1 MAAHDHAKAGA
12 RGADVDLLQV
22 VEHIYRHV
30 ADLHDFPIRQRL
42 PPLALIVVSSLALA
56 QGPTRVRGT
65 ITALEGDVLSVK
77 SREGKDLKLHLVS
90 NVGVTTAKSTTLEE
104 LKGKYVGVTAVQ
116 KDGRMT
122 ALEVHAIPPQA
133 KPGHFAWDLQP
144 QSTMTNANLDGVV
157 QVGAGNEIT
166 LNYQG
171 GSQKVLVP
179 PGTPI
184 VAFDPGSRAD
194 LKPGETIWTNAR
206 TEGGKIVV
214 ERLNVSKAGVKP
226 PH

>member
-1 MAAHDHAKAGA
+1 MKRLTLLCLLLATTAA
-12 RGADVDLLQV
+12 
-22 VEHIYRHV
+22 
-30 ADLHDFPIRQRL
+30 F
-42 PPLALIVVSSLALA
+42 A
-56 QGPTRVRGT
+56 QAPTRVRGT
-65 ITALEGDVLSVK
+65 ITALDGDVLSVK
-77 SREGKDLKLHLVS
+77 SREGKDLKLHLTS
-90 NVGVTTAKSTTLEE
+90 NVGVTTAKKATLDE
-104 LKGKYVGVTAVQ
+104 LKGKYVGVTAIS
-116 KDGRMT
+116 KDGKMT

-133 KPGHFAWDLQP
+133 KPGHFPWDLQP
-144 QSTMTNANLDGVV
+144 NSTMTNANLDGIA
-157 QVGAGNEIT
+157 QASGGNEIT

-194 LKPGETIWTNAR
+194 LKPGESIWTNAR
-206 TEGGKIVV
+206 QEGDKIVV

>member
-1 MAAHDHAKAGA
+1 MK
-12 RGADVDLLQV
+12 R
-22 VEHIYRHV
+22 
-30 ADLHDFPIRQRL
+30 
-42 PPLALIVVSSLALA
+42 LALLCLLLATTAALA
-56 QGPTRVRGT
+56 QAPTRVRGT

-77 SREGKDLKLHLVS
+77 SREGKDLKLHLAS
-90 NVGVTTAKSTTLEE
+90 NVGVTTAKSTTLND

-116 KDGRMT
+116 KDGKMT

-133 KPGHFAWDLQP
+133 KPGHFPWDLAP
-144 QSTMTNANLDGVV
+144 NSTMTNANLDGIA
-157 QVGAGNEIT
+157 QVGGQNAAGNEIT

-171 GSQKVLVP
+171 GSQKVIVP

-184 VAFDPGSRAD
+184 VAFDPGSRSD

-206 TEGGKIVV
+206 TEADGKIVV
-214 ERLNVSKAGVKP
+214 ERLNVSKDGVKP

>member
-1 MAAHDHAKAGA
+1 MN
-12 RGADVDLLQV
+12 R
-22 VEHIYRHV
+22 
-30 ADLHDFPIRQRL
+30 
-42 PPLALIVVSSLALA
+42 LALLALVLVSSLAVA
-56 QGPTRVRGT
+56 QAPTRVRGT

-77 SREGKDLKLHLVS
+77 SREGKELKIHLAS
-90 NVGVTTAKSTTLEE
+90 NVGVTTAKNATLNE

-116 KDGRMT
+116 KEGRMT

-133 KPGHFAWDLQP
+133 KPGHFPWDLQP
-144 QSTMTNANLDGVV
+144 GSTMTNANLDGIA
-157 QVGAGNEIT
+157 QVGGQSGGGNEIT

-171 GSQKVLVP
+171 GSQKVVVP

-206 TEGGKIVV
+206 QEADGKIVA
-214 ERLNVSKAGVKP
+214 ERLNVSKNGVRP

>member
-1 MAAHDHAKAGA
+1 MK
-12 RGADVDLLQV
+12 R
-22 VEHIYRHV
+22 
-30 ADLHDFPIRQRL
+30 
-42 PPLALIVVSSLALA
+42 LALLFLLAATTAAFA
-56 QGPTRVRGT
+56 QAPTRVRGT
-65 ITALEGDVLSVK
+65 ITALDGDVLSVK
-77 SREGKDLKLHLVS
+77 SREGKDLKLHLAS
-90 NVGVTTAKSTTLEE
+90 NVGVTTAKSTTLDD

-116 KDGRMT
+116 KDGKMT

-133 KPGHFAWDLQP
+133 KPGHFPWDLAP
-144 QSTMTNANLDGVV
+144 NSTMTNANLDGIA
-157 QVGAGNEIT
+157 QVGGQNAGGNEIT

-171 GSQKVLVP
+171 GSQKVIVP

-194 LKPGETIWTNAR
+194 LKVGETIWTNAR
-206 TEGGKIVV
+206 QEGDKIIV